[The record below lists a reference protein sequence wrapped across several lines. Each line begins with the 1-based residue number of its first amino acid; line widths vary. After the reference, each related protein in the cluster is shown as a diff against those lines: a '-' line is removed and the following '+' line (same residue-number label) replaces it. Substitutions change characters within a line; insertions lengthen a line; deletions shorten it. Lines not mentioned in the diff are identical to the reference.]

1 MWADEL
7 DREDKGRWPSD
18 EQWML
23 AAMIAVAAVAGAI
36 VYKTVWRGGLGT
48 TGLMFIGIPVVLAVL
63 LAFTPKAKTAKGAI
77 VKGLAIVLLTAAP
90 LAGEGYL
97 CILFA
102 SPLFFAVG
110 LVTGACLDYARKKQ
124 REDKGRSV
132 FAWAWLALLPMALE
146 GVTPTLS
153 FGRSERVEAV
163 RVVRAAPAQVEQ
175 ALAAGLRPETP
186 LPGFLRIGFPRPLAV
201 QGTGLRVGD
210 LRRMHFSGAE
220 GDGPGDL
227 VMRVAA
233 SGPGYVRFERV
244 SDETHL
250 RQWMAW
256 EVSEVRWHEVA
267 PGQSEVRWT
276 IQYARRL
283 DPAWYF
289 GPWERFAVK
298 QAADYLIAADADPR

>member
-7 DREDKGRWPSD
+7 DRKDTEEMDRAANWR
-18 EQWML
+18 L
-23 AAMIAVAAVAGAI
+23 AAWIGVLALGFAL
-36 VYKTVWRGGLGT
+36 YKWFWVRGMGT
-48 TGLMFIGIPVVLAVL
+48 TGMMFIGLPAALSVAIALLVNPKSAKGSIMKGIAIAVL
-63 LAFTPKAKTAKGAI
+63 
-77 VKGLAIVLLTAAP
+77 VVAP

-110 LVTGACLDYARKKQ
+110 LAIGVGVDSYSKS
-124 REDKGRSV
+124 EEKGERGGLK
-132 FAWAWLALLPMALE
+132 AWAWLALIPMALE

-153 FGRSERVEAV
+153 FGRSERVEGV
-163 RVVRAAPAQVEQ
+163 RVVYADAARVET

-186 LPGFLRIGFPRPLAV
+186 MPPLLRIGFPRALAAE
-201 QGTGLRVGD
+201 GTGLQVGD

-256 EVSEVRWHEVA
+256 EVSEVRWREIK
-267 PGQSEVRWT
+267 PGETEVRWT
-276 IQYARRL
+276 IQFARRL

-298 QAADYLIAADADPR
+298 QAAEYLITADAEPR